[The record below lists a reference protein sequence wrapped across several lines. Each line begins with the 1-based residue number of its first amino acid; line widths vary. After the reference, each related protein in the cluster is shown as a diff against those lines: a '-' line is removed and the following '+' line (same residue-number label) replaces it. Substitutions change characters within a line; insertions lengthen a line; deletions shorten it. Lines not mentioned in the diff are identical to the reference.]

1 MKPDMLQETPRIL
14 TVPVCFRTPAQE
26 LHAQFLRVY
35 DEALI
40 VVDLTGVDTL
50 DPALLAELAQLRLHR
65 RTKSLLLGRLVV
77 ASQNVRNAL
86 SAVGFERHWPIFRT
100 VDEAAA
106 SFDGPNLY
114 A

>member
-1 MKPDMLQETPRIL
+1 MLQETPRIL
-14 TVPVCFRTPAQE
+14 TVPVCFRASAEE
-26 LHAQFLRVY
+26 LHTQFLSVY
-35 DEALI
+35 DEAQI
-40 VVDLTGVDTL
+40 IIDLTGVDTL
-50 DPALLAELAQLRLHR
+50 DSALLAELAQLRLHR
-65 RTKSLLLGRLVV
+65 RTNGLLLGRLIV

-106 SFDGPNLY
+106 SFDGPDLY